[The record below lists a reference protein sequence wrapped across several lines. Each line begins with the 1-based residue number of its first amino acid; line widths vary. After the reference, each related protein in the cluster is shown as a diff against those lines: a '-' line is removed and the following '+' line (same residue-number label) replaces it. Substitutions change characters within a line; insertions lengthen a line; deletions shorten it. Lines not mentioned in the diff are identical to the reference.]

1 MHTDHIAHMEATVS
15 KLRAEAATHDATIA
29 QMGTKLD
36 ARAERIEA
44 LAAGKG
50 VAEARSSALAA
61 AMAAVEAKV
70 VERRPDMN
78 HIVED
83 VRVCLCPEPY
93 YLVIAGI
100 RAPIRYGISFEEVS
114 ERGCPRLLPNF
125 MEGVWA
131 CLD

>member
-1 MHTDHIAHMEATVS
+1 MERNISAVHLDHIAHVEATLS
-15 KLRAEAATHDATIA
+15 KLRAEAVTYDATIA

-50 VAEARSSALAA
+50 IAEARSTALAA
-61 AMAAVEAKV
+61 AMAAVEARV

-83 VRVCLCPEPY
+83 VRVCLCP
-93 YLVIAGI
+93 
-100 RAPIRYGISFEEVS
+100 RYFE
-114 ERGCPRLLPNF
+114 
-125 MEGVWA
+125 
-131 CLD
+131 